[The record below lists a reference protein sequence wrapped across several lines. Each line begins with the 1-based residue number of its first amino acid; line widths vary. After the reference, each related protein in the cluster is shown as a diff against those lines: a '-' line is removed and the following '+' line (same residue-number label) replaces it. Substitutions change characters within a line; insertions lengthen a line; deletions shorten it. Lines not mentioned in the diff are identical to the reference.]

1 MTGHNRFFDG
11 PGAVLESAAADTD
24 AALLE
29 AWKARVLRAKK
40 KLGWAE
46 AAVVAIPHAAGASL
60 AIAAPADQLITA
72 TELNEWA
79 LVASLFERNPLR
91 EAELLAAL
99 AFEQPDAPVPPGIEE
114 TAALERLAARAA
126 AEANPRL
133 RVLLTAA
140 QERKLPCLLDDE
152 FLTIGAGAGG
162 HSWSL
167 TGLPAVT
174 EVPWT
179 ELRAIPVALVTGTN
193 GKTTVV
199 RLITA
204 CAQASGWTT
213 GHSCTDG
220 LYVDGVPIKTGDY
233 SGPDGARVLLR
244 DARVEAA
251 ILETARGGI
260 LRRGLALGRADAAV
274 VTNISADHF
283 GEYGIQDL
291 STLADVK
298 LAVAHLIGR
307 DGLLVLNADDEVL
320 RAKSTQVNSP
330 LGWFALNYEHE
341 VLLLHR
347 AGGGATCGVR
357 NGRLLLNHRGAEY
370 DLGAVVSMPLTVDG
384 VAAYNI
390 ANLAAAA
397 LGAAAL
403 GMAPVTIAAVFA
415 DFGSRPEDNLGRL
428 MRYDIGGVRMLVDY
442 AHNPAGI
449 RGLLSVAGHLCDD
462 GRVAVLLGQA
472 GNREDADLRELAA
485 TVAFFSPDLVVIKE
499 ELDYLR
505 GRAPGE
511 VPAILKAALL
521 EAGLPESAIA
531 FGASDSDAAR
541 RGIAWSRPG
550 DVLALLMHSRK
561 ARTEL
566 LALFERMQRS
576 GWQAGQPLPA

>member
-1 MTGHNRFFDG
+1 
-11 PGAVLESAAADTD
+11 
-24 AALLE
+24 
-29 AWKARVLRAKK
+29 
-40 KLGWAE
+40 
-46 AAVVAIPHAAGASL
+46 
-60 AIAAPADQLITA
+60 
-72 TELNEWA
+72 
-79 LVASLFERNPLR
+79 
-91 EAELLAAL
+91 
-99 AFEQPDAPVPPGIEE
+99 
-114 TAALERLAARAA
+114 
-126 AEANPRL
+126 
-133 RVLLTAA
+133 
-140 QERKLPCLLDDE
+140 
-152 FLTIGAGAGG
+152 
-162 HSWSL
+162 
-167 TGLPAVT
+167 
-174 EVPWT
+174 VPWA

-204 CAQASGWTT
+204 CAQAEGWTT

-291 STLADVK
+291 GTLADVK

-320 RAKSTQVNSP
+320 RAKGTKVDSP

-357 NGRLLLNHRGAEY
+357 DGRLLLSHRDAEY

-403 GMAPVTIAAVFA
+403 GVAPATIAAVFA
-415 DFGSRPEDNLGRL
+415 DFGSRPGDNLGRL

-442 AHNPAGI
+442 AHNPAGM
-449 RGLLSVAGHLCDD
+449 RGLMGVAEHLRRH
-462 GRVAVLLGQA
+462 GRIAVLLGQA
-472 GNREDADLRELAA
+472 GNREDADLRDLAA
-485 TVAFFSPDLVVIKE
+485 ALAAFGPDLVVIKE

-511 VPAILKAALL
+511 VPAILQAALL
-521 EAGLPESAIA
+521 QAGLPESAIA
-531 FGASDSDAAR
+531 FGTSDGDAAR
-541 RGIAWSRPG
+541 QAIAWSRPG
-550 DVLALLMHSRK
+550 DVLALLMHARK
-561 ARTEL
+561 ARMEL
-566 LALFERMQRS
+566 LALFERMQQT

>member
-1 MTGHNRFFDG
+1 M
-11 PGAVLESAAADTD
+11 LESAATDTD
-24 AALLE
+24 AALLK
-29 AWKARVLRAKK
+29 AWKARVQRAKRH
-40 KLGWAE
+40 LRWPDS
-46 AAVVAIPHAAGASL
+46 AVVAIPHAGGASL
-60 AIAAPADQLITA
+60 ALAAPPDQLITA

-79 LVASLFERNPLR
+79 LAAALLERNPSR

-126 AEANPRL
+126 GEANPRL
-133 RVLLTAA
+133 RALLDAA
-140 QERKLPCLLDDE
+140 HGRRLPCLLDDE
-152 FLTIGAGAGG
+152 LLTIGTGPGG
-162 HSWSL
+162 RTWPLSNLPNIEDVSW
-167 TGLPAVT
+167 A
-174 EVPWT
+174 
-179 ELRAIPVALVTGTN
+179 ELRAIPAALVTGTN

-204 CAQASGWTT
+204 CAQAEGWTT

-291 STLADVK
+291 GTLADVK

-320 RAKSTQVNSP
+320 RAKSTQVDSP

-357 NGRLLLNHRGAEY
+357 DGRLLLSHRDAEY

-403 GMAPVTIAAVFA
+403 GVAPATIAAVFA
-415 DFGSRPEDNLGRL
+415 DFGSRPEDNVGRL

-449 RGLLSVAGHLCDD
+449 RGLLGVAEHLRRH
-462 GRVAVLLGQA
+462 GRIAVLLGQA
-472 GNREDADLRELAA
+472 GNREDADLRDLAA
-485 TVAFFSPDLVVIKE
+485 ALAAFGPDLVVIKE

-511 VPAILKAALL
+511 VPAILQAALL
-521 EAGLPESAIA
+521 QAGLPESAIA
-531 FGASDSDAAR
+531 FGTSDGDAAR
-541 RGIAWSRPG
+541 QAIAWSRPG
-550 DVLALLMHSRK
+550 DVLALLMHARK

-566 LALFERMQRS
+566 LALFERMQQT

>member
-1 MTGHNRFFDG
+1 M
-11 PGAVLESAAADTD
+11 LESAAADTD

-29 AWKARVLRAKK
+29 AWKSRVQRAKAG
-40 KLGWAE
+40 LGWPDS
-46 AAVVAIPHAAGASL
+46 AVVAIPHAAGASL
-60 AIAAPADQLITA
+60 ALAAPADQLITA

-79 LVASLFERNPLR
+79 LAAALLERSPSR

-126 AEANPRL
+126 DEANPRL
-133 RVLLTAA
+133 RALLDAA
-140 QERKLPCLLDDE
+140 QGRGLPCLQDDE
-152 FLTIGAGAGG
+152 FLTIGAGIGG
-162 HSWSL
+162 RTWPLSN
-167 TGLPAVT
+167 LPDIADLQ
-174 EVPWT
+174 WAAM
-179 ELRAIPVALVTGTN
+179 RAIPVALVTGTN

-199 RLITA
+199 RLIAA
-204 CAQASGWTT
+204 CTQAQGWTT

-220 LYVDGVPIKTGDY
+220 LYIDGLNIETGDY

-291 STLADVK
+291 GTLADVK

-320 RAKSTQVNSP
+320 RARSTHVDSP

-341 VLLLHR
+341 VQVLHR

-357 NGRLLLNHRGAEY
+357 DGRLLLSHRDAEY

-403 GMAPVTIAAVFA
+403 GVAPATIAAVFA
-415 DFGSRPEDNLGRL
+415 DFGSRPEDNVGRL

-449 RGLLSVAGHLCDD
+449 RGLLGVAEHLRRH
-462 GRVAVLLGQA
+462 GRIAVLLGQA
-472 GNREDADLRELAA
+472 GNRKDADLRDLAA
-485 TVAFFSPDLVVIKE
+485 ALAAFGPDLVVIKE

-511 VPAILKAALL
+511 VPAILQAALL
-521 EAGLPESAIA
+521 HAGLPESAIA
-531 FGASDSDAAR
+531 FGTSDGDAAR
-541 RGIAWSRPG
+541 RAIAWSRPG
-550 DVLALLMHSRK
+550 DVLALLMHARK

-566 LALFERMQRS
+566 LALFERMRQT